1 MQGTAM
7 SPYGWKVIKK
17 AEALEQLRKGEPG
30 FEFFKAHSLIG
41 EHPNEIALR
50 GIFLCGGPCL

>member
-1 MQGTAM
+1 M
-7 SPYGWKVIKK
+7 SPFGWKVIKK